1 MILYGDFFPK
11 ATQTDWRL
19 VDYWYKHIIFCLNVT
34 TYLHVKN
41 YFTLGYACLT
51 WYAIYYFGYIL
62 TAHFYWNRKTTNK
75 LSSHYYVLNL
85 IHISPLCDQVC
96 QWLATGRWFTW
107 GTPVSSTNKTDHRDK
122 TEILLKVVLNTIIL
136 TNCTSLHG
144 LESRFYGD
152 TEALIMYRW

>member
-1 MILYGDFFPK
+1 ML
-11 ATQTDWRL
+11 
-19 VDYWYKHIIFCLNVT
+19 
-34 TYLHVKN
+34 KN

-62 TAHFYWNRKTTNK
+62 TAHFYWSPLKSYYPLKTTNRKKTNK

-136 TNCTSLHG
+136 TNSPRVGITILWW
-144 LESRFYGD
+144 
-152 TEALIMYRW
+152 YRGIDHVQMVDVIDVICFLNILT